1 MGYGW
6 NEGEGKGGARK
17 KEMRRL
23 HRFAGMVL
31 GADCRLMWE
40 TIRSL
45 ETSDRVEE
53 RESKIS

>member
-1 MGYGW
+1 MAGTR
-6 NEGEGKGGARK
+6 EKEKGGARK

-31 GADCRLMWE
+31 GADCRLRWQ

-45 ETSDRVEE
+45 ETSDWVEE
-53 RESKIS
+53 